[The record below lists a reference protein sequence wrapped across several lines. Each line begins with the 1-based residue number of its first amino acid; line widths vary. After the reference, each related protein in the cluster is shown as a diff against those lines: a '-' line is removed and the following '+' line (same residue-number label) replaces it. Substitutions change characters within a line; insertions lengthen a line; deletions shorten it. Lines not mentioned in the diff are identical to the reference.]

1 MTPEEIAREWGA
13 DGVVTAE
20 EIKSLPDTAKGTL
33 RGERALV
40 KLGIA
45 SKTQSQDMG
54 FRYWQNI
61 SGLGFKSINGG
72 GAENDIEAQ
81 NRLARFFGG
90 ESVGSQSY
98 FGPTGTEAE
107 ASAIADYD
115 VSEVRKKYVEG
126 EGVTRDDARE
136 FVTKQPGGSGDE
148 LMSTT
153 GVTDSSSSSGG
164 SSSSSSSS
172 TGSGHQ
178 FGSKKLLGLAAAAA
192 LIGYEVFK

>member
-20 EIKSLPDTAKGTL
+20 EIKSLDDTPTATL

-61 SGLGFKSINGG
+61 SGLGFKSLNGG
-72 GAENDIEAQ
+72 GSSNDIEAQ
-81 NRLARFFGG
+81 DRLARHFGG

-107 ASAIADYD
+107 AAAVADYSVDD
-115 VSEVRKKYVEG
+115 VREKYVEG
-126 EGVTRDDARE
+126 EGATTAEARE
-136 FVTKQPGGSGDE
+136 FVTHQPVVSGDE
-148 LMSTT
+148 LNSTTEAGASSSTTTSSTTTSSTT
-153 GVTDSSSSSGG
+153 G
-164 SSSSSSSS
+164 
-172 TGSGHQ
+172 HQ
-178 FGSKKLLGLAAAAA
+178 IGSKKLLGLAAAAVA
-192 LIGYEVFK
+192 IGYGVLR